1 MARTYLEDESAQLS
15 VAIEHRVEPAPR
27 RPPSVLFWAA
37 EMAGKDADG
46 RAILKEYAAR
56 GVPLPIESP

>member
-1 MARTYLEDESAQLS
+1 MAQTYLEDESAQLFI
-15 VAIEHRVEPAPR
+15 AIARRVEPTSA
-27 RPPSVLFWAA
+27 SVALSGFWAA
-37 EMAGKDADG
+37 EMAGKGSEG